1 MRKDEGMRTSVL
13 AIVVVAAL
21 VTNGCGPSKPTTLPA
36 PPATMAAIEG
46 KAWRLQS
53 LGGLEPAKLAAVK
66 SGVTLRFASGAAQVS
81 AGCNQ
86 VRATY
91 TLVDGIL
98 AVSKMA
104 GTMTACPEPAMS
116 VENAVRKALAK
127 PTRATLANGRLTLAP
142 MDEDDETAAMMVFA
156 PEMAPQIEGAWNVNG
171 VSDGRKALMGTL
183 RGTTLTLSF
192 AGGTVSGSA
201 GCNTF
206 RGTYKV
212 QGDRVAI
219 DRLSTTRKACSGQG
233 VMKQESNFVAALER
247 AETWKIEE
255 GELTLRSATGDRL
268 VSAVADKRS

>member
-1 MRKDEGMRTSVL
+1 MRKGEDMRASIV

-21 VTNGCGPSKPTTLPA
+21 VTNGCGSSKPTTPPA
-36 PPATMAAIEG
+36 PPATKAAIDG
-46 KAWRLQS
+46 KAWRMQS
-53 LGGLEPAKLAAVK
+53 LRGLDPAKLAAVK
-66 SGVTLRFASGAAQVS
+66 SGVTLRFASGVVQLF

-86 VRATY
+86 MRGTY
-91 TLVDGIL
+91 TLEDGVL
-98 AVSKMA
+98 AMSKMA

-127 PTRATLANGRLTLAP
+127 PARATLANGRLTLTP
-142 MDEDDETAAMMVFA
+142 MDEDAEGAAVMVLA
-156 PEMAPQIEGAWNVNG
+156 PEAAPQIEGAWNVNG
-171 VSDGRKALMGTL
+171 VNDGRKALMSTL

-219 DRLSTTRKACSGQG
+219 GRLSTTRKACPDEGL
-233 VMKQESNFVAALER
+233 MKQESNFVAALER
-247 AETWKIEE
+247 ADTWKIEE
-255 GELTLRSATGDRL
+255 GELTLRGAAGERL